1 MRIKAIFLYG
11 VWALFSL
18 VLSVACSRMELEPS
32 ANGEGSLAAEPEE
45 PEEIISIVVGNPWGD
60 DAADAGDNAGE
71 GTGTEPAGGENAG
84 EGQGEPAAPGE
95 AGESGEPEAPG
106 ELGEP
111 QEPGEPEE
119 SGELEEETKISY
131 TYADSKLKQGWQKND
146 QLLIYGRTKGDHTV
160 FTCDAVYENGKAHFT
175 GTKPNAD
182 NTRFDIVVLG
192 QKSNVSFTNVRDMLN
207 VCFNEMTQTENNSL
221 AHIESY
227 IWLENVNTY
236 WDIQFNSSWASSH
249 GSGTFNM
256 NPLIH
261 FRIKVPSGRTPK
273 KIGLVSTAAKL
284 IPHYK
289 GGRKVNS
296 IWLYLDNVS
305 PSGDIFEAWMPL
317 PEALGAGNYA
327 VSVLLDNNYYYLTR
341 DFYSGGFASGQMY
354 KVQRDLTIAA
364 NVTTYNAHADV
375 TSGTYPLRTDGSF
388 TDWDNRILYAH
399 PLLETRT
406 LPANYKYADLYEV
419 RMIADKG
426 WVFGYLEF
434 KMLGWSYSM
443 PLDVGLCCG
452 HTGGY
457 WLLDNTER
465 YEDGQKAFTDTDI
478 DRYLEHIG
486 LTETSSFNNWRADN
500 NSSWDNK
507 LQWFKFSGTAG
518 AKVLG
523 NLTRQYYTA
532 EVPQQLNKEYIG
544 ANGTYNSGSQLG
556 RLEFRLRRFSLNAE
570 GTTIK
575 YGVKLMGK
583 GGADYTVTGW
593 HCWGLLPQGGTNASG
608 VRTVLPMAE
617 MTVPPYKDY
626 RYPFVDYE

>member
-1 MRIKAIFLYG
+1 MKSLFLF
-11 VWALFSL
+11 VSLALFSL
-18 VLSVACSRMELEPS
+18 ALSVACSRMELEPS
-32 ANGEGSLAAEPEE
+32 SSEEGGVAAEPEE
-45 PEEIISIVVGNPWGD
+45 PAEIISITVGNPWGD

-95 AGESGEPEAPG
+95 PGESGDPEAPQ
-106 ELGEP
+106 ESGEP
-111 QEPGEPEE
+111 QEPGGPEE
-119 SGELEEETKISY
+119 SDELEEGTKISY
-131 TYADSKLKQGWQKND
+131 TYADSKLKQAWQVGDK
-146 QLLIYGRTKGDHTV
+146 LLIYGRTKGDYKI
-160 FTCDAVYENGKAHFT
+160 FTCDAVYSNGRGHFN
-175 GTKPNAD
+175 GTKPNAA

-192 QKSNVSFTNVRDMLN
+192 KKSNVSFTNVRDMLN
-207 VCFNEMTQTENNSL
+207 VCFNEMTQTGNNNL
-221 AHIESY
+221 NHIESY
-227 IWLENVNTY
+227 VWLENVNTY

-256 NPLIH
+256 NPMIH

-273 KIGLVSTAAKL
+273 KIGLVSTAARL

-296 IWLYLDNVS
+296 IWLYLNSVT
-305 PSGDIFEAWMPL
+305 PSSNIFEAWMPL

-327 VSVLLDNNYYYLTR
+327 VSVLLDNNYYYLTK

-364 NVTTYNAHADV
+364 NVTSYNAHANV

-419 RMIADKG
+419 RMIADQG
-426 WVFGYLEF
+426 WVFGCIEF

-452 HTGGY
+452 HTGGT
-457 WLLDNTER
+457 WKLDNAL
-465 YEDGQKAFTDTDI
+465 YGDGQKAFSDANV
-478 DRYLEHIG
+478 DRYLEHTG
-486 LTETSSFNNWRADN
+486 LTETSAFNNWRADN
-500 NSSWDNK
+500 SSDWDNK
-507 LQWFKFSGTAG
+507 LQWYNFTGSAG
-518 AKVLG
+518 AGIFDTG

-532 EVPQQLNKEYIG
+532 AVPQQLTKYYIG
-544 ANGTYNSGSQLG
+544 ANGTFNSGSQLG
-556 RLEFRLRRFSLNAE
+556 RLEFRLRRFTLNAT

-575 YGVKLMGK
+575 YGIKLMGK

-593 HCWGLLPQGGTNASG
+593 HCRGLLPQGGTNASG
-608 VRTVLPMAE
+608 VRTVLPMAQ
-617 MTVPPYKDY
+617 MTVPTYSDY
-626 RYPFVDYE
+626 EYPFVDYE